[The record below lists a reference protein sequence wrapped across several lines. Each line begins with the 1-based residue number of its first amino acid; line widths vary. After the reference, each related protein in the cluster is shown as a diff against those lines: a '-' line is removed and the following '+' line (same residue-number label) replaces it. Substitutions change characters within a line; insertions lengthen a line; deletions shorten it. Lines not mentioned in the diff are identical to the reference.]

1 MSFLRTAPWGAACVW
16 MAASAIASPSPPPV
30 GGLSATLALQHA
42 VRDVWATNPD
52 VQAAEAERQAAQARA
67 RAAAQPVYNPS
78 LSIDGENADVDRRTA
93 GVSLALD
100 VSGKRE
106 ARISEGDADVRAR
119 EAAYAL
125 ERRRVALDWLR
136 AWAVAALS
144 REQLALGRRRVEL
157 MRRFDEL
164 ATQRLRVG
172 DISSPERD
180 LAGLALGEA
189 RIQQAELET
198 QEAAAVAGLAAL
210 GGTPQPLPDLPHE
223 LPPPAADVVPVAT
236 SERPESVRASAEQQR
251 ADAAVA
257 VADRARRPDPTL
269 SLTGGRVRSG
279 NRTDRV
285 IGIGVSIPL
294 PVLNSGRYDVEA
306 ARATADAA
314 FALRR
319 STALRSDAQLAQA
332 RTTYEAL
339 RNAAEGFRA
348 GRAGAFDDRARLLDR
363 LWQAGEIGTSDYLV
377 QLKQSLDT
385 ELAGIALE
393 SQTWQAWFD
402 YLAAAGRLTGWLG
415 EPGKDTSP

>member
-16 MAASAIASPSPPPV
+16 MAASAIASPSPTNVAGPPAAL
-30 GGLSATLALQHA
+30 GLRNA
-42 VRDVWATNPD
+42 VREVWAASPD
-52 VQAAEAERQAAQARA
+52 LQAADAERLAAQARA

-78 LSIDGENADVDRRTA
+78 LSIEGENADVDRRTA
-93 GVSLALD
+93 GASLTLD
-100 VSGKRE
+100 VSGKRR
-106 ARISEGDADVRAR
+106 ARMSEGDADVRAR

-125 ERRRVALDWLR
+125 ERRRVALDWLK

-144 REQLALGRRRVEL
+144 REQVALGRRRVEL

-164 ATQRLRVG
+164 ATERLRVG

-189 RIQQAELET
+189 RIQQAALET

-210 GGTPQPLPDLPHE
+210 GGTPQPLPELPRD
-223 LPPPAADVVPVAT
+223 LPPPATDVLPVAT
-236 SERPESVRASAEQQR
+236 PERLESLQADAEQQR
-251 ADAAVA
+251 ANAAVA

-314 FALRR
+314 FAGRR
-319 STALRSDAQLAQA
+319 SAALRSDAQLAQA
-332 RTTYEAL
+332 RTTYEAV
-339 RNAAEGFRA
+339 RHAAEGFRA

-415 EPGKDTSP
+415 DTSKDSSP

>member
-223 LPPPAADVVPVAT
+223 LPPPSADVVPVAT